1 MDNGAVERT
10 PSFFGIMRVPP
21 IFKLIAMASVVLVPA
36 GLVDADTY
44 ASSAFDARDPYFAP
58 PPAAAADFG
67 RGERPVYPYGHRV
80 ANRSLD
86 RSRPTWSSDWY
97 STEYRRRDNYRTANA
112 DEYGQGQLPDELP
125 PPANSVLVPPS
136 GAGAVGPPSG
146 AGAVG
151 PPPGA
156 GAVGPPPG
164 APDSG
169 EITRAETLGTEPVD
183 TSLFFLRRQ
192 TVLLEPGKWQFDV
205 GVTYGITEDNIPVAI
220 TDAGGTVIGVVGGR
234 LRQRLMLAPLEIRW
248 GFCPRVQLFASVPF
262 GWSNTELSYSTVDD
276 FSNVGGIADINTGA
290 SVLLRE
296 GTGYGADII
305 GTLGLTFPTGN
316 DSFPLLGFT
325 PNSRLGEGFF
335 ATSLDFLFVHTFD
348 PVVVFYGLGYR
359 HRFDDKFMGNN
370 VDPGG
375 QFVYQLGMGFAV
387 NEWIT
392 LSGSFLGMSISEDRV
407 NGQVVEGSLMEPLRL
422 RFSATISAPN
432 KIIEPFAEIGMTED
446 APSARFGVLCTY
458 GGR

>member
-1 MDNGAVERT
+1 M
-10 PSFFGIMRVPP
+10 
-21 IFKLIAMASVVLVPA
+21 
-36 GLVDADTY
+36 
-44 ASSAFDARDPYFAP
+44 
-58 PPAAAADFG
+58 
-67 RGERPVYPYGHRV
+67 
-80 ANRSLD
+80 
-86 RSRPTWSSDWY
+86 
-97 STEYRRRDNYRTANA
+97 
-112 DEYGQGQLPDELP
+112 
-125 PPANSVLVPPS
+125 LVPPS
-136 GAGAVGPPSG
+136 G
-146 AGAVG
+146 
-151 PPPGA
+151 PGA
-156 GAVGPPPG
+156 GGPPPG

-169 EITRAETLGTEPVD
+169 EINRAEALGTEPVD

-262 GWSNTELSYSTVDD
+262 GWSNTELSYSTVDE

-296 GTGYGADII
+296 GTGYGADIV
-305 GTLGLTFPTGN
+305 GTMGLTFPTGN
-316 DSFPLLGFT
+316 DSFPLFGFT

-359 HRFDDKFMGNN
+359 HRFDDEFMGNN

-392 LSGSFLGMSISEDRV
+392 LSGSFLGMSISEDRI

-422 RFSATISAPN
+422 RFSMTISAPN